1 MEDNFS
7 KIVSEF
13 IGNSE
18 ELKKDV
24 AEAARAGIK
33 KEITEYFTGY
43 SSPFRK
49 QVHEYLQKN
58 IPMAR
63 FSLPS
68 YAEIVNKEIIAEID
82 KMAAQTCISTFCKCY
97 FLFFSSHTT
106 LKCIFYMSNQVSICS
121 S

>member
-1 MEDNFS
+1 MEDNLS

-13 IGNSE
+13 IGSSE

-24 AEAARAGIK
+24 VEAARAGIK

-58 IPMAR
+58 IPMAS

-106 LKCIFYMSNQVSICS
+106 L
-121 S
+121 